1 MIRSGLLIA
10 AGLLLLSG
18 CIKNDLPYPRI
29 QQDILALSAD
39 GEIQPAEIDDSKLTA
54 TVFLGEDVDI
64 RKVTFNRFEISEG
77 AVADPDLRE
86 SPVDLETPIV
96 VNVSRWQKYEWIV
109 KAEQHIERYLRIEGQ
124 IGETVIDEVGH
135 RLLVNMP
142 ENSDLSKCNLIAVK
156 LGPSGHTFMSPLL
169 QPGRINLSRPL
180 RIAVTSWGRTEDW
193 TIYTEKSQLIA
204 QTTEADAWSEVV
216 WVYGSAPAGMKP
228 GFQYREKGT
237 EEWKDLEESGI
248 TQTPGSGTFRG
259 CIPHLSPLTTYEV
272 RAMADGN
279 LGNIMEVTTQG
290 TEILPDG
297 SFDLW
302 HMQGKVWCP
311 WAEGGVQFWDTGN
324 TGAATLGQSNV
335 EPSDDTPIG
344 TGRSARLETRFVG
357 IGSIGKLAAGSIFT
371 GRFAQ
376 VDGTNGILDF
386 GRPWTLRPTR
396 LRGYYKYKTAPINY
410 TSAEF
415 EHLRNTPDVCS
426 IYIAMTDWTAPFQI
440 RTNPRNRQL
449 FDPESPAVIA
459 YGSLERN
466 SDTDGWQEFTIELKY
481 KSTSRLPRYIQI
493 TCAASKY
500 GDYFTG
506 GTGACLL
513 VDQFSLEY
521 DY

>member
-1 MIRSGLLIA
+1 
-10 AGLLLLSG
+10 
-18 CIKNDLPYPRI
+18 
-29 QQDILALSAD
+29 
-39 GEIQPAEIDDSKLTA
+39 
-54 TVFLGEDVDI
+54 
-64 RKVTFNRFEISEG
+64 
-77 AVADPDLRE
+77 
-86 SPVDLETPIV
+86 
-96 VNVSRWQKYEWIV
+96 
-109 KAEQHIERYLRIEGQ
+109 
-124 IGETVIDEVGH
+124 
-135 RLLVNMP
+135 
-142 ENSDLSKCNLIAVK
+142 
-156 LGPSGHTFMSPLL
+156 
-169 QPGRINLSRPL
+169 GR
-180 RIAVTSWGRTEDW
+180 
-193 TIYTEKSQLIA
+193 
-204 QTTEADAWSEVV
+204 
-216 WVYGSAPAGMKP
+216 
-228 GFQYREKGT
+228 
-237 EEWKDLEESGI
+237 
-248 TQTPGSGTFRG
+248 
-259 CIPHLSPLTTYEV
+259 
-272 RAMADGN
+272 
-279 LGNIMEVTTQG
+279 
-290 TEILPDG
+290 
-297 SFDLW
+297 
-302 HMQGKVWCP
+302 
-311 WAEGGVQFWDTGN
+311 
-324 TGAATLGQSNV
+324 
-335 EPSDDTPIG
+335 
-344 TGRSARLETRFVG
+344 
-357 IGSIGKLAAGSIFT
+357 GSIGKLADGSIYT